1 MTEPYVRVDV
11 WTLAED
17 DPIITAYAG
26 AVAAMQQKSSNA
38 DQQNDPTGWVF
49 QAALHG
55 TESGPPRA
63 PATPPANQ
71 CQHDSWYFMPWHRMY
86 VYYFEQIVRAY
97 VIANGGPSNWAL
109 PYWNYDGGGDSA
121 MLPPAFR
128 DTSSPLYTPQ
138 RAGSINAGAP
148 MSPAVTSAAAAFA
161 LTTFT
166 GAGEFGGGNITAPL
180 QFYSE
185 PGQLEQTPHNVVH
198 TTVGGST
205 GLMSNILAAAQ
216 DPIFWLHHANI
227 DRLWWQWAQQN
238 SNSNPSDPAWLNQ
251 DFLSVGGFFD
261 GKGNPIQT
269 GALTCGAVQDPTSLP
284 AGYTYDQQVTPQ
296 VAPMARVSWPS
307 PWPER
312 PQTPAPAST
321 STTRHLLGA
330 TERQIRLVGEA
341 VTVPVTIDE
350 RVTTSLRADHT
361 AERRHRVFLDM
372 EDIDAARNP
381 GIVYGIYI
389 NLPSHPTDAD
399 LEAHHAGNLSLFG
412 IEVARN
418 PRRDEHPH
426 NMRISMDI
434 TRLLDRLA
442 ATGAWSDG
450 RTLVI
455 TLQPITPGVPPGREL
470 ADEIA
475 DTTHQD
481 VPVTIGR
488 ISIHYA

>member
-1 MTEPYVRVDV
+1 MTEPYLRVDV

-26 AVAAMQQKSSNA
+26 AVAAMRQKSSNSG
-38 DQQNDPTGWVF
+38 QQNDPTGWMY

-55 TESGPPRA
+55 TENGPPQA
-63 PATPPANQ
+63 PSTPPANQ

-97 VIANGGPSNWAL
+97 VIANDGPGNWAL

-128 DTSSPLYTPQ
+128 NTNSPLYTPQ
-138 RAGSINAGAP
+138 RATSINAGAP

-166 GAGEFGGGNITAPL
+166 GAGEFGGGNIAAPV

-198 TTVGGST
+198 TTVGGRT
-205 GLMSNILAAAQ
+205 GLMSNILTAAQ

-227 DRLWWQWAQQN
+227 DRLWWQWMRQN
-238 SNSNPSDPAWLNQ
+238 GNSNPSDSAWLNQ

-261 GKGNPIQT
+261 AQGNPIQS
-269 GALTCGAVQDPTSLP
+269 GVLTCDAVQDPTSLP
-284 AGYTYDQQVTPQ
+284 AGYTYDQQVAPQ
-296 VAPMARVSWPS
+296 VAAMAHVSWPS
-307 PWPER
+307 PWPDR
-312 PQTPAPAST
+312 PQTPAPADAS
-321 STTRHLLGA
+321 STRHLLGA
-330 TERQIRLVGEA
+330 TDRQIRLVGEA
-341 VTVPVTIDE
+341 VTVPVQIDE
-350 RVTTSLRADHT
+350 RAT
-361 AERRHRVFLDM
+361 AELRTSNTRQHRVFLDV
-372 EDIDAARNP
+372 EDIEAARNP
-381 GIVYGIYI
+381 GIVYGIYV

-426 NMRISMDI
+426 NMRISMDV

-442 ATGAWSDG
+442 AAGAWSDG
-450 RTLVI
+450 RTLAV
-455 TLQPITPGVPPGREL
+455 TLQPITPGVPPGRDDLVGEVS
-470 ADEIA
+470 
-475 DTTHQD
+475 DTAHQD